1 MVRNDLIIHQGQQ
14 SQIRK
19 RKLSLLRD
27 TRRVRKERFYLG
39 NQVIEMRDIYKDLVK
54 KFSGPRV
61 KRCGEG
67 V

>member
-1 MVRNDLIIHQGQQ
+1 M
-14 SQIRK
+14 
-19 RKLSLLRD
+19 D